1 MVITK
6 ALQGNIQHRRGRFT
20 RAALAR
26 NRRDAKL
33 ALASSGHVQSSCIH
47 GCIGL
52 PSHVVQH
59 HQRLLDIPAQP
70 AQGSQPCCAIMAHP
84 EHLLAQKVQA
94 LSDLEL
100 ALLISLVADQHC
112 IIEADKLLMEM
123 VKQELK
129 LVCNL
134 S

>member
-1 MVITK
+1 
-6 ALQGNIQHRRGRFT
+6 
-20 RAALAR
+20 
-26 NRRDAKL
+26 
-33 ALASSGHVQSSCIH
+33 
-47 GCIGL
+47 
-52 PSHVVQH
+52 
-59 HQRLLDIPAQP
+59 
-70 AQGSQPCCAIMAHP
+70 MAHP

-129 LVCNL
+129 LVRNL